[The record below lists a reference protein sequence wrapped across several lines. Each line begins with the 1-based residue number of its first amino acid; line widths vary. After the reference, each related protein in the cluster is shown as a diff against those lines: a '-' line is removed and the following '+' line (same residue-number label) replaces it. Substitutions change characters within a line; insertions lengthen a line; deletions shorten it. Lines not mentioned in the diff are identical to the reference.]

1 MKLTEKSIPSELV
14 GEIGMESNI
23 RATLL
28 HFGNPEDVLGFILM
42 VKWDVI

>member
-1 MKLTEKSIPSELV
+1 
-14 GEIGMESNI
+14 MERNVQTI
-23 RATLL
+23 LL